1 MVMIIAALTGNIGMG
16 KSRALGAF
24 AQEGAYTVDSDAV
37 VAELLTRPDV
47 LENVKFI
54 LGGDVISADGQLDK
68 GAVADII
75 FGDDDL
81 RAAYE
86 GIIHP
91 YVFDRVDELIA
102 ASGADIAVVEVPMLF
117 ENGYES
123 RFARTITI
131 YADENVALDRLDEA
145 GIPRD
150 DAVRRLMCQMP
161 IAEKIS
167 LSDFTIDNN
176 GAPEEMVPR
185 VRQIH
190 RALVAQNSE

>member
-1 MVMIIAALTGNIGMG
+1 MIIAALTGNIGMG
-16 KSRALGAF
+16 KSQALAAFTREGAF
-24 AQEGAYTVDSDAV
+24 TVNSDQV
-37 VAELLTRPDV
+37 VAELLTRPEV

-54 LGGDVISADGQLDK
+54 LGGDVIGEDGALDK

-75 FGDDDL
+75 FADDDL
-81 RAAYE
+81 RGAFE
-86 GIIHP
+86 GMIHP
-91 YVFDRVDELIA
+91 LVLDRVNELIA

-123 RFARTITI
+123 QFARTITI

-145 GIPRD
+145 GIPRK

-161 IAEKIS
+161 ISEKIS
-167 LSDFTIDNN
+167 RSDFTIDNN

-185 VRQIH
+185 VRQIY
-190 RALVAQNSE
+190 RALVAQGSE